1 MQEECENNN
10 PSFLT
15 VFIFGI
21 YNCDR
26 QYSAFHYKQIYMGH
40 SVYRNRIDTDF
51 TVNKFETAHEVNVLL
66 KPHIN
71 LQESTMLQPP

>member
-1 MQEECENNN
+1 
-10 PSFLT
+10 
-15 VFIFGI
+15 
-21 YNCDR
+21 
-26 QYSAFHYKQIYMGH
+26 MGH

-71 LQESTMLQPP
+71 LQESTMLQPPWKTRPSGCRQFINMT

>member
-1 MQEECENNN
+1 
-10 PSFLT
+10 
-15 VFIFGI
+15 
-21 YNCDR
+21 
-26 QYSAFHYKQIYMGH
+26 MGH